1 MQRTNPAPLL
11 PDRRSFLWSL
21 AGLGVAGKALA
32 LKPQKDSET
41 VYRFTTPECEVQMSV
56 EYFGSSEVHSLR
68 FRDFLSH
75 HAFCLS
81 ANGAEDPACV
91 QRFSGSLA
99 IAHYRFRSRHHAR
112 MPLTVRERVLTIDH
126 DSRLDPRPPFEKLLA
141 VDGEPSATSRP
152 LVTTR
157 KIPTPQ
163 PPAPAR
169 SRSGVSCVRTSISM
183 KSHPPSSSFTGST
196 PSTASRFSMSSPAS
210 RPTSSVLS

>member
-1 MQRTNPAPLL
+1 MQPTNPAPLL

-21 AGLGVAGKALA
+21 ASLGVARKALA

-41 VYRFTTPECEVQMSV
+41 VYRFATPECEVQMSV

-81 ANGAEDPACV
+81 PNGAEDPDCV

-112 MPLTVRERVLTIDH
+112 VPLTVRERVLTIDH
-126 DSRLDPRPPFEKLLA
+126 DSRLDPRPPFEKRLA
-141 VDGEPSATSRP
+141 VDRGAVSDIQAFGYNPENPDISAAGASPLPLWCLLRQDLYLNEEPSAF
-152 LVTTR
+152 LVVHWKHTFNGITLLDI
-157 KIPTPQ
+157 IPGERTEF
-163 PPAPAR
+163 
-169 SRSGVSCVRTSISM
+169 VS
-183 KSHPPSSSFTGST
+183 
-196 PSTASRFSMSSPAS
+196 A
-210 RPTSSVLS
+210 